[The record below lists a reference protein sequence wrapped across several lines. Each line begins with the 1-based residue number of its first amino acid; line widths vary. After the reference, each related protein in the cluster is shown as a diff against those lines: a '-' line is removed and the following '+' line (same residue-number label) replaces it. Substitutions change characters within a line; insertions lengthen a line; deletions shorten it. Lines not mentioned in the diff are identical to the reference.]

1 MVALSNFSR
10 LTQSTYNDNQPASLQ
25 MVEPFGKAEKVCTLA
40 VYFRAFDDFPLII
53 AANRDEHYNRPSAPP
68 SLLQTTPKIISGRD
82 LRAGGTWL
90 GFNEGG
96 LVVAILNRHTTDE
109 TSLLPTAR
117 SRGALCMDL
126 LMQNSAA
133 DATDFL
139 RDHRVRYHP
148 FTVLVADLRTAYVA
162 HNEDRTILN
171 QKLDAGL
178 HVFSSAAD
186 FELHSSKARRAEA
199 LFAGIKDRMPQLG
212 CDLPGSIRAL
222 QAVLADHSLP
232 AGSTNP
238 GDAICVHRETSGT
251 VSSSIL
257 FFSQSRSRFES
268 YYCEGAPCRN
278 VFDGPL
284 GLDVS

>member
-1 MVALSNFSR
+1 
-10 LTQSTYNDNQPASLQ
+10 

-109 TSLLPTAR
+109 TSLLPTTR

-148 FTVLVADLRTAYVA
+148 FTVLFADLRTAYVA
-162 HNEDRTILN
+162 HNEDQAIFS
-171 QKLDAGL
+171 QKLDTGL

-186 FELHSSKARRAEA
+186 FELHSSKARRAET
-199 LFAGIKDRMPQLG
+199 LFALVKDSMPLLG
-212 CDLPGSIRAL
+212 CDLPESIRAL

>member
-1 MVALSNFSR
+1 MF
-10 LTQSTYNDNQPASLQ
+10 AS
-25 MVEPFGKAEKVCTLA
+25 FGKAEKVCTLA

-53 AANRDEHYNRPSAPP
+53 AANRDEHYDRPSAAP
-68 SLLQTTPKIISGRD
+68 SLLPTRPKIVSGRD

-90 GFNEGG
+90 GFNERG
-96 LVVAILNRHTTDE
+96 LVVAILNRHLNDDPP
-109 TSLLPTAR
+109 LLPTAR

-126 LMQNSAA
+126 LMQNSATHGTA
-133 DATDFL
+133 LL
-139 RDHRVRYHP
+139 RHHRVRYNP
-148 FTVLVADLRTAYVA
+148 FTLLFADSHAAYA
-162 HNEDRTILN
+162 AYNEDQRILSET
-171 QKLDAGL
+171 LDAGL

-199 LFAGIKDRMPQLG
+199 LFDEVKKRVPLLG
-212 CDLPGSIRAL
+212 FDLPASIKAL

-232 AGSTNP
+232 QGSTNP

-268 YYCEGAPCRN
+268 YYCEGPPCRN
-278 VFDGPL
+278 VFGDTL
-284 GLDVS
+284 ALDVS

>member
-1 MVALSNFSR
+1 
-10 LTQSTYNDNQPASLQ
+10 
-25 MVEPFGKAEKVCTLA
+25 
-40 VYFRAFDDFPLII
+40 
-53 AANRDEHYNRPSAPP
+53 
-68 SLLQTTPKIISGRD
+68 
-82 LRAGGTWL
+82 
-90 GFNEGG
+90 
-96 LVVAILNRHTTDE
+96 
-109 TSLLPTAR
+109 
-117 SRGALCMDL
+117 
-126 LMQNSAA
+126 MQNSAA

-148 FTVLVADLRTAYVA
+148 FTVLFADLRTAYVA
-162 HNEDRTILN
+162 HNEDQAIFS
-171 QKLDAGL
+171 QKLDTGL

-186 FELHSSKARRAEA
+186 FELHSSKARRAET
-199 LFAGIKDRMPQLG
+199 LFALVKDSMPLLG

-257 FFSQSRSRFES
+257 FFSRSRSRFES

-278 VFDGPL
+278 VFGGPL

>member
-1 MVALSNFSR
+1 
-10 LTQSTYNDNQPASLQ
+10 
-25 MVEPFGKAEKVCTLA
+25 
-40 VYFRAFDDFPLII
+40 
-53 AANRDEHYNRPSAPP
+53 
-68 SLLQTTPKIISGRD
+68 
-82 LRAGGTWL
+82 
-90 GFNEGG
+90 
-96 LVVAILNRHTTDE
+96 
-109 TSLLPTAR
+109 
-117 SRGALCMDL
+117 MDL

-139 RDHRVRYHP
+139 RDHRLRYNP
-148 FTVLVADLRTAYVA
+148 FTVLFADPRAAYVA
-162 HNEDRTILN
+162 HNEDQAIFS

-186 FELHSSKARRAEA
+186 FELHSSKARRAET
-199 LFAGIKDRMPQLG
+199 LFAGIKDRMPLLA

-232 AGSTNP
+232 AASTNP

-278 VFDGPL
+278 VFGGPL

>member
-1 MVALSNFSR
+1 MAALSNFSR
-10 LTQSTYNDNQPASLQ
+10 LTQSTYNDNQPASLH
-25 MVEPFGKAEKVCTLA
+25 MIEPFGKAEKVCTLA
-40 VYFRAFDDFPLII
+40 VYFHAVDDFPLII
-53 AANRDEHYNRPSAPP
+53 AANRDEHYDRPSAPP
-68 SLLQTTPKIISGRD
+68 SLLRTTPKIISGRD

-90 GFNEGG
+90 GFNERG
-96 LVVAILNRHTTDE
+96 LVVAILNRHITDE
-109 TSLLPTAR
+109 TSLLPAAR

-139 RDHRVRYHP
+139 RDHRIRYNP
-148 FTVLVADLRTAYVA
+148 FTVLFAEPDAAYVA
-162 HNEDRTILN
+162 HNEGRVIFS

-212 CDLPGSIRAL
+212 CDLPRAIGAL

-257 FFSQSRSRFES
+257 FFSPLRSRFES

-278 VFDGPL
+278 VFGDPL